1 MVDGRARRPPPL
13 DGRLP
18 PFDQKIGTGKKKRLS
33 KRERKKLEFEAAE
46 RHVAKLAARTAAAK
60 KCVLFGC
67 LPLTVLGFVLL
78 IVFLTGGCGG
88 ESCSERG
95 ICSGGLIAECAC
107 DHPFAGE
114 SCEGSCNEVDAEA
127 STLSGTSACN
137 CTGAFIGD
145 FCDTECDCSGN
156 GEQTAI
162 EAARQAGACSAGS
175 CACSGLY
182 VGRFCETECA
192 CTGHGNQTN
201 LTQAR
206 AAGSCSAGRC
216 TCDSNWVGEYC
227 EIRTVRLLN
236 RFSGSPAGLGGA
248 TCRSVE
254 RRIPSTKA
262 ECEDG
267 AAMSTAVLAGQP
279 APVAVVSAWGNED
292 CWGQSYPRCALLSG
306 TLNWAEPCGDNP
318 HIGHPSSPSGSSP
331 GASASASTGNIEVI
345 CV

>member
-1 MVDGRARRPPPL
+1 MGSCNCTSDNFLSTHCRTPCDCSGHGTQTGIAAARAAGAC
-13 DGRLP
+13 DAGSCECTT
-18 PFDQKIGTGKKKRLS
+18 GTGKYVG
-33 KRERKKLEFEAAE
+33 EQCEQQ
-46 RHVAKLAARTAAAK
+46 
-60 KCVLFGC
+60 C
-67 LPLTVLGFVLL
+67 LNDGVSNG
-78 IVFLTGGCGG
+78 
-88 ESCSERG
+88 S
-95 ICSGGLIAECAC
+95 ICTCA
-107 DHPFAGE
+107 G
-114 SCEGSCNEVDAEA
+114 N
-127 STLSGTSACN
+127 
-137 CTGAFIGD
+137 FIGAL
-145 FCDTECDCSGN
+145 CDTECDCSGN

-267 AAMSTAVLAGQP
+267 AAMSTAVLAGSP
-279 APVAVVSAWGNED
+279 RPVAVVSAWGNED